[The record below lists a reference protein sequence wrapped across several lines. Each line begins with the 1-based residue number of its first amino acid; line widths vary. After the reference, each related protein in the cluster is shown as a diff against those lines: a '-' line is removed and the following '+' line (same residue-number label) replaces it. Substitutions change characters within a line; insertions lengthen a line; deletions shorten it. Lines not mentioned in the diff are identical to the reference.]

1 MRHGISAGLALTALL
16 LSACGPAE
24 VVVTAEIQ
32 VEDPLT
38 GEATARAPVGPRDP
52 AGPLRPERSVRL
64 THQVA
69 STPEPP
75 IPDQVL
81 LAQEEIAE
89 AQLTWREA
97 ENRWN
102 TLRDTLQRLNTALN
116 QYSRG
121 EQRYITL
128 FNEWQNLDGALG
140 GVERQ
145 MEREFERFDSLSK
158 ANIQATEAAR
168 IERDNW
174 ADDAF
179 AEVGL
184 VFAAK
189 EDGSGLEQVADTTNA
204 AGVATFEARPGPY
217 WVYAR
222 YEEPYTELYWNVP
235 LEVARG
241 EPIQFRLTR
250 ENADVRPKL

>member
-38 GEATARAPVGPRDP
+38 GEATARTLSD
-52 AGPLRPERSVRL
+52 LEIRL
-64 THQVA
+64 VPYDRNAVFDSLTRVA